1 MLYIV
6 IAGEKKAGEL
16 ESHLRPIQ
24 AIDGTTLQVADLA
37 KLGLVDGFMSSL
49 TVDGDISRSTR
60 WLLNTT
66 YRMATKEKKPY
77 TEIFKEMRDSKVA
90 LLLKWFTGDLKK
102 LVKDVNL
109 DSVPSVAELKR
120 IVDEASAKQDSPDS
134 LPRDEIDTSSLHPC
148 AARRL

>member
-1 MLYIV
+1 M
-6 IAGEKKAGEL
+6 AN
-16 ESHLRPIQ
+16 
-24 AIDGTTLQVADLA
+24 
-37 KLGLVDGFMSSL
+37 L

-77 TEIFKEMRDSKVA
+77 SEIFKEMRDSKVA

-102 LVKDVNL
+102 LVKDTNL
-109 DSVPSVAELKR
+109 DTVPSVAELKR
-120 IVDEASAKQDSPDS
+120 IVDEASAKQDSADS
-134 LPRDEIDTSSLHPC
+134 LPKDKLEAESLHPC